1 MSSSTSPRLV
11 VTDGDS
17 GAAEGRLDY
26 LIVPSCEQADGLATA
41 GTTVGFSTTGDR
53 LIGAQRHLR
62 LDDRS
67 GLPLFVVLFSFLF
80 FRTVPNLWFF
90 AGGALIMAGTLLITS
105 KGIGH
110 G

>member
-1 MSSSTSPRLV
+1 M
-11 VTDGDS
+11 
-17 GAAEGRLDY
+17 GRN
-26 LIVPSCEQADGLATA
+26 ATFVSMIEVA
-41 GTTVGFSTTGDR
+41 Y
-53 LIGAQRHLR
+53 
-62 LDDRS
+62 
-67 GLPLFVVLFSFLF
+67 PLFVVLFSFLF